1 VTPFHQHFALQNY
14 TLQYPYAVH
23 ERVPIALALT
33 ISCAGP
39 IVVIALY
46 TLVIDGLFAHRR
58 KIDGYKNV
66 YKLSDRLWELNCG
79 ILGLLLAQAAAFAIT
94 GTMKNLVGKPRP
106 DLIDRCQ
113 PRSGSVDPPVFGLS
127 SVEICTQTSKAILT
141 DGVWQCHAFQRPTNL
156 SFRVSKLSFRA

>member
-14 TLQYPYAVH
+14 TLQYPYAVR

-46 TLVIDGLFAHRR
+46 TLVIDGFFSHRR
-58 KIDGYKNV
+58 KIEGYKNV

-79 ILGLLLAQAAAFAIT
+79 ILGLLLAQAAAFAMT

-141 DGVWQCHAFQRPTNL
+141 DGAWQGRAFRRPTNL
-156 SFRVSKLSFRA
+156 SCRVSKLSFRA